1 MILISNIAKFLGRT
15 PFTLRRS
22 MERNG
27 IRVHETRSG
36 FAISQEDL
44 LSFLQAFQ
52 SNDLQVMERVRTLGE
67 MVSAG
72 VDWTTPENMVLPDGV
87 TPDYTGNTSY
97 TAPATP
103 DAPETPHRTAPD
115 YTSYTR
121 NTAPDAP
128 DTPHRTA
135 PTTPAT
141 PDAPHRATPHRTGR
155 HRAFTSSDLLSNSWV
170 LFFMALGAIA
180 LQAYVFEIAIVKTLQ
195 EVGHTINSYQAY
207 AWAILMEMVGLLIA
221 VNMKGNQNQARWFWL
236 CLFFGS
242 QLLMDMSIAGII
254 PFAVAKMVVSYSL
267 PVVILACSHLYLKNE
282 KLKWIE

>member
-27 IRVHETRSG
+27 IQVHETRAG

-52 SNDLQVMERVRTLGE
+52 SSDLQVMERVRTLGE

-97 TAPATP
+97 TAPTTP
-103 DAPETPHRTAPD
+103 DAPD

-121 NTAPDAP
+121 NTAPDTPDAP
-128 DTPHRTA
+128 TTPHRTT
-135 PTTPAT
+135 PTTPST
-141 PDAPHRATPHRTGR
+141 PDAPHRATPHRTGNTGR
-155 HRAFTSSDLLSNSWV
+155 HRPFTSSDLLSNSWV

>member
-1 MILISNIAKFLGRT
+1 MILIANIAKFLGRT

-52 SNDLQVMERVRTLGE
+52 SNDSQVMERVRTLGE

-87 TPDYTGNTSY
+87 TPDYTGNT
-97 TAPATP
+97 
-103 DAPETPHRTAPD
+103 
-115 YTSYTR
+115 
-121 NTAPDAP
+121 
-128 DTPHRTA
+128 A

-141 PDAPHRATPHRTGR
+141 PDTPHHTAPDAPDAPHRATPHRTGNTGR
-155 HRAFTSSDLLSNSWV
+155 HRPFTSSDLLSNSWV
-170 LFFMALGAIA
+170 LFFMAIGAIA

-195 EVGHTINSYQAY
+195 EVGHNINSYQAY
-207 AWAILMEMVGLLIA
+207 AWAILMEIVGLLIA

>member
-1 MILISNIAKFLGRT
+1 MILIANIAKFLGRT

-52 SNDLQVMERVRTLGE
+52 SNDPQVMERVRTLGE

-72 VDWTTPENMVLPDGV
+72 VDWTTPENMILPDGV

-103 DAPETPHRTAPD
+103 DAPDAPHRTAPD
-115 YTSYTR
+115 
-121 NTAPDAP
+121 APDAP
-128 DTPHRTA
+128 ATPNYTAPVTPDTPT
-135 PTTPAT
+135 T
-141 PDAPHRATPHRTGR
+141 PDAPHRATPHRTGNTGR
-155 HRAFTSSDLLSNSWV
+155 HRPFTSSDLLSNSWV

-195 EVGHTINSYQAY
+195 EVGHNINSYQAY

-221 VNMKGNQNQARWFWL
+221 VNMKASQNQARWFWL

>member
-1 MILISNIAKFLGRT
+1 MILIANIAKFLGRT

-52 SNDLQVMERVRTLGE
+52 SSDVQVMDRVRTLGE

-87 TPDYTGNTSY
+87 IPDYTGKTIH
-97 TAPATP
+97 TAP
-103 DAPETPHRTAPD
+103 DAPAAPDAPHRTAPD
-115 YTSYTR
+115 
-121 NTAPDAP
+121 APDAP
-128 DTPHRTA
+128 ATPNYTAPVTPDTPT
-135 PTTPAT
+135 T
-141 PDAPHRATPHRTGR
+141 PDAPHRATPHRTGNTGR
-155 HRAFTSSDLLSNSWV
+155 HRPFTSSDLLSNSWV

-180 LQAYVFEIAIVKTLQ
+180 LQAYVFEIAIVKTLK
-195 EVGHTINSYQAY
+195 EVGHNINSYQAY

-267 PVVILACSHLYLKNE
+267 PVVIFACSHLYLKNE

>member
-52 SNDLQVMERVRTLGE
+52 SNDVQVMERVRTLGE

-72 VDWTTPENMVLPDGV
+72 VDWTTPENMILPDGV

-97 TAPATP
+97 TAPNTP
-103 DAPETPHRTAPD
+103 DAPDAPHHTAPD
-115 YTSYTR
+115 YTNYTENTG
-121 NTAPDAP
+121 NTAPSTPDA
-128 DTPHRTA
+128 
-135 PTTPAT
+135 
-141 PDAPHRATPHRTGR
+141 PDAPHRATPHRTGNTGR
-155 HRAFTSSDLLSNSWV
+155 HRPFTSSDLLSNSWV

>member
-1 MILISNIAKFLGRT
+1 MILIASIAKFLGRT

-44 LSFLQAFQ
+44 LAFLQAFQ
-52 SNDLQVMERVRTLGE
+52 SNDVQVMERVRTLGE

-72 VDWTTPENMVLPDGV
+72 VDWTTPENMILPDGV

-97 TAPATP
+97 TAPNTLDAP
-103 DAPETPHRTAPD
+103 DAPHHTAPGAPD
-115 YTSYTR
+115 YTNYTG
-121 NTAPDAP
+121 NTAPSTPDA
-128 DTPHRTA
+128 
-135 PTTPAT
+135 
-141 PDAPHRATPHRTGR
+141 PDAPHRATPHRTGNTGR
-155 HRAFTSSDLLSNSWV
+155 HRPFTSSDLLSNSWV